1 MECKFCKK
9 ELTQT
14 PGKKK
19 KEFCGETCRSNYWYG
34 LNKKGRSASKT
45 VVQDLNKQSE
55 GAIRNLPKN
64 NPKTNY
70 TINTEKPKNLDE
82 LKLMCP
88 KELTGFDR
96 SAWISENRQKYAI

>member
-1 MECKFCKK
+1 MGCKFCKK

-55 GAIRNLPKN
+55 GKTQSLSKN
-64 NPKTNY
+64 SPKTNY
-70 TINTEKPKNLDE
+70 TIDSKKPFMSDAIKK
-82 LKLMCP
+82 KLGI
-88 KELTGFDR
+88 K
-96 SAWISENRQKYAI
+96 